1 MGSWN
6 NTCGLSNLPIHA
18 NEAVYV
24 FPIREKDLSGYRSH
38 CYANA
43 LYDPVLTPFEAK
55 YNDYGAAEDCTGG
68 VLPLIVDALKEQ
80 MIELEQGENEYH
92 DIPVK
97 KADFDIDKYFEAVHE
112 DRMFVT
118 GWSKNNRPVYF
129 TMIRKDVVDRM
140 WNDWTFDMW
149 KGSKGSVP
157 AGFESD
163 EYYVKNVTYAKLAEL
178 LPQFVDDCIAE
189 YHKDSEQLTRP
200 ADVTDEVWKIMSSK
214 SFRRFSRTAL
224 LVDGDSLVGRSFRM
238 LTDHQHHWDLLRF
251 KDLTNQVIED
261 GDRLAA
267 IEILRLALLGLMVNS
282 IMESTRKIWLP
293 AMHMGSQSEEY
304 DVYRMMNT
312 VTNDV
317 MAARQAY
324 YDEEN
329 FGEDEE
335 ENLFDTVGI
344 YLGKSAPQEF

>member
-18 NEAVYV
+18 NEEVYV

-55 YNDYGAAEDCTGG
+55 YNDYGAAEDCTGIM
-68 VLPLIVDALKEQ
+68 LPRIVYELTRQ
-80 MIELEQGENEYH
+80 MVELEQGENKYH

-97 KADFDIDKYFEAVHE
+97 KDDFDIDKYFEAVHE
-112 DRMFVT
+112 DRMFVKGYGT
-118 GWSKNNRPVYF
+118 ANRPVYF
-129 TMIRKDVVDRM
+129 TMVRRDVVDRM

-189 YHKDSEQLTRP
+189 YHKDAEELIRP
-200 ADVTDEVWKIMSSK
+200 DGVTDEVWKIMSSNQ
-214 SFRRFSRTAL
+214 FRRHFRSAL
-224 LVDGDSLVGRSFRM
+224 LTDGESFVGHSFRM

-251 KDLTNQVIED
+251 KDLVNDAIGQN
-261 GDRLAA
+261 DRLAV

-317 MAARQAY
+317 MAQRQAY

-344 YLGKSAPQEF
+344 YLSKTGPVE